1 MDNINQSGEDLY
13 RMNLVI
19 ANRDQSGEYL
29 LGSNHS
35 GELFIPVRSVASFV
49 CLLKKLCDWSMRF
62 IPNIFLVL
70 P

>member
-35 GELFIPVRSVASFV
+35 GELFIHVRS
-49 CLLKKLCDWSMRF
+49 D
-62 IPNIFLVL
+62 N
-70 P
+70 